1 MKFFLLQAT
10 DVNNAANYLPIGLQ
24 MLFAIGLIAT
34 IIIGSNYLGPKRAT
48 SDKLQNF
55 ESGIEIRGNARQPMA
70 VKYFLVAILFV
81 LFDVEVIFFYP
92 YAVNFRELGWGGF
105 VAVLVFVSLF
115 ITGLV
120 YILKK
125 GALKWEE

>member
-1 MKFFLLQAT
+1 MEFFLLQAA

-24 MLFAIGLIAT
+24 LIFAIGLIAT
-34 IIIGSNYLGPKRAT
+34 IIAGSNYLGPKRST

-55 ESGIEIRGNARQPMA
+55 ESGIQIRGNARQPMA

-92 YAVNFRELGWGGF
+92 YAVNFRELGWSGF

-120 YILKK
+120 YIFKK